1 MLENIIVFSVLSIIF
16 LYQFALTIGYKK
28 FNWKSKLYGPF
39 WTQMATFLGI
49 VFFITGYALS
59 LTDIFFE
66 PVKLVSNHEVFIKT
80 TGWIA
85 IVLSQIFYLAA
96 QNQLGQYWNPEI
108 SVSKQHKLITEG
120 VYSYIRHPMYTSFIL
135 LSIGLYIIDES
146 IASLCFVMWALLLT
160 SRVFAEEKLLLAKF
174 GQKYQQYQ
182 KKTGLLIPR

>member
-66 PVKLVSNHEVFIKT
+66 PVKLVSNHEVFIKNHWLDSHCFEPDFLSSRPKST
-80 TGWIA
+80 RS
-85 IVLSQIFYLAA
+85 VLEPRNL
-96 QNQLGQYWNPEI
+96 
-108 SVSKQHKLITEG
+108 SK
-120 VYSYIRHPMYTSFIL
+120 
-135 LSIGLYIIDES
+135 
-146 IASLCFVMWALLLT
+146 
-160 SRVFAEEKLLLAKF
+160 
-174 GQKYQQYQ
+174 
-182 KKTGLLIPR
+182 